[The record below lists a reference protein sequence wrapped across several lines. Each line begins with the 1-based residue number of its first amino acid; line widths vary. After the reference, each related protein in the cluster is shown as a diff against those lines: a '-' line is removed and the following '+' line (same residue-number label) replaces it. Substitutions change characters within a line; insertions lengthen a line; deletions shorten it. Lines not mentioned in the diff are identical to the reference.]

1 MEMRTAVS
9 FEDAAMTA
17 SCTYMGGGT
26 DLMPLFKNGVRKDE
40 NIVLVGTLEE
50 LKGLREDGAVLS
62 IGAAETL
69 TDIAESET
77 VKALFPALAEAAGK
91 TASPQIRNIASLGG
105 NVMQDRRCIYYNQSE
120 LWRSALDGCYKTGG
134 GKCQQ
139 VPGSPDCR
147 AICYSD
153 TATALLLS
161 DAEAEYCANG
171 ELHTCPVSELVSRHS
186 RANGLSFRERL
197 HVLIIRFLLKKRPE
211 GERSGFYKYSLR
223 SSIDFPLI
231 NYAVRFGSAEAAPKI
246 VAGAAGPEPV
256 VLEDSA
262 LLLEDNSVSNE
273 EIAVS
278 CAAELK
284 KKARIIKEDLIS
296 PARKR
301 EMFGLV
307 LILLEELRGNDG
319 K

>member
-1 MEMRTAVS
+1 MEMKKAASLEAAVK
-9 FEDAAMTA
+9 AA
-17 SCTYMGGGT
+17 SCTYMAGGT

-40 NIVLVGTLEE
+40 TIVLIGKLEE
-50 LKGLREDGAVLS
+50 LKGIREEGTVLS

-69 TDIAESET
+69 TDIAGSET
-77 VKALFPALAEAAGK
+77 VRTLFPALAEAAGK

-120 LWRSALDGCYKTGG
+120 LWRSALDGCFKTGG
-134 GKCQQ
+134 SKCQQ
-139 VPGSPDCR
+139 VPASPDCR
-147 AICYSD
+147 AIYYSD
-153 TATALLLS
+153 TATALILY
-161 DAEAEYCANG
+161 DAEAEYYENG
-171 ELHTCPVSELVSRHS
+171 ELHTSSVSELISRHS
-186 RANGLSFRERL
+186 RANGFSFRERL
-197 HVLIIRFLLKKRPE
+197 HILIVRFLLKKRPAE
-211 GERSGFYKYSLR
+211 EKSGFYKYSLR

-231 NYAVRFGSAEAAPKI
+231 NYGIRFGSADAAPKI

-256 VLEDSA
+256 VLEESAA
-262 LLLEDNSVSNE
+262 LLKENSISNE
-273 EIAVS
+273 EIAAA

-307 LILLEELRGNDG
+307 LLLLEELRGKDG